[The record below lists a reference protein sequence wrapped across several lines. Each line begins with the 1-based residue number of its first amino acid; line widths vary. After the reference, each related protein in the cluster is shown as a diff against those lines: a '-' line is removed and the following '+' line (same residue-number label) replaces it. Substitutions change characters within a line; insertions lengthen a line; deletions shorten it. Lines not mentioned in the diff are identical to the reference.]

1 MKYSLVIPCYN
12 ESKSIPRLVDNCI
25 KLLKKKKIE
34 IILVDNGSTDN
45 SFKILTNLSKKNKLI
60 KIIKIKKNK
69 GYGYGILK
77 GLRCST
83 GDIIGWT
90 HADLQTDLL
99 DYIRAIKFFKDKN
112 DKIFVKG
119 KRQNRG
125 FKDNFFTFGM
135 SLLATILLSKTYW
148 DINAQPTVFT
158 KIFFNKWT
166 KPPHDFS
173 LDLYAYYFSNSEN
186 LIKHRIN
193 VYFKRRIYGFSS
205 WNFNF
210 HSKIKLICNTI
221 KYMILIRKRYRNGN
235 YNS

>member
-1 MKYSLVIPCYN
+1 MRYSLIVPCYN
-12 ESKSIPRLVDNCI
+12 ESKSIPRLIDNCI
-25 KLLKKKKIE
+25 KILKKKNVE
-34 IILVDNGSTDN
+34 IILVDNGSTDD

-77 GLRCST
+77 GLKFST

-90 HADLQTDLL
+90 HADLQTELS
-99 DYIRAIKFFKDKN
+99 DYLKAIKFFKNPK

-119 KRQNRG
+119 RRLNRN
-125 FKDNFFTFGM
+125 FKDSFFTFGM
-135 SLLATILLSKTYW
+135 SLLATILLNKSYW

-158 KIFFNKWT
+158 KDFFNKWK
-166 KPPHDFS
+166 KPPYDFS
-173 LDLYAYYFSNSEN
+173 LDLYAYYFSNRNN
-186 LIKHRIN
+186 LIKKRIN
-193 VYFKRRIYGFSS
+193 VYFKKRIYGLSS

-210 HSKIKLICNTI
+210 NSKMKLICNTI
-221 KYMILIRKRYRNGN
+221 KFMIEIKKRESDGN